1 MGLFKKT
8 KEEKPIIEVLPAEG
22 EDYTQPAEDILDM
35 VKHGEIKAG
44 EGEAL
49 MMAIVA
55 KDGGIKMVGY
65 GDKAQVISIAFN
77 LIAQAAGL
85 QKMADGG
92 TN

>member
-1 MGLFKKT
+1 MGLFRKRKDN
-8 KEEKPIIEVLPAEG
+8 EVIEVLPKEG

-35 VKHGEIKAG
+35 VQHGEIKAG

-55 KDGGIKMVGY
+55 KDGGIKMAGY